1 MGVTGYR
8 PFDGKTYDFIS
19 RNWIP
24 LIFVASPFSPTS
36 PPFGPLFH
44 AFFPP
49 QVGWV
54 LRVPRYGRVCVCV
67 WNIWTNV
74 KLLIFI
80 VSKRRGH
87 SISLGLCPTK
97 LPGKWDI
104 QLGQLDVP
112 AIRLFHFRWH
122 GTGLSR
128 EPLYL
133 GSIILFHC
141 TLWDSV
147 PDGSLHWSSSFLVC
161 ACVHAAP
168 RWGTSES

>member
-1 MGVTGYR
+1 MLSGVVYFLLLFFWWGWTYCAPNHLNLKSHSMPTCGCDWL
-8 PFDGKTYDFIS
+8 PSLDGKTYDFIS

-112 AIRLFHFRWH
+112 AIRLFHFADMAR
-122 GTGLSR
+122 G
-128 EPLYL
+128 
-133 GSIILFHC
+133 
-141 TLWDSV
+141 
-147 PDGSLHWSSSFLVC
+147 
-161 ACVHAAP
+161 
-168 RWGTSES
+168 